1 MIVDHDSGKEVD
13 GKSVSDKQNL
23 KEMVLENS
31 GEMVEGQDAE
41 KSPKDMAQKNSGLG
55 ADDKNDQL
63 SNVS

>member
-1 MIVDHDSGKEVD
+1 MVVDHDSGKEVD

-31 GEMVEGQDAE
+31 GEMVEGQDTE
-41 KSPKDMAQKNSGLG
+41 KSSKDMAQESSGVG